1 MKRIFV
7 FLFLSC
13 SLLALSC
20 GKTPE
25 EPEQVIINEG
35 TVPQICSVG
44 AREKFSLDGAWN
56 ALIDIYETGYYSY
69 RRTPI
74 PIGSSWFMDRSYFAT
89 PDQLIEYDFDA
100 APTLDVPGDW
110 NTQRPELYMYE
121 GTVWYRRKFDFKPE
135 KGKRYFIYFEGVNY
149 ESVTGLNGEILGRHE
164 GGFTPFCFEVTGK
177 LREKDNSLIVK
188 VDNRRRLENVPTVN
202 FDWWNYG
209 GITRSV
215 HLVET
220 PSTFIRDFSI
230 GLQKDN
236 PGFMTGSIA
245 IDGENVRGTAVVSIP
260 ELGLEIPVSTNETGL
275 GTFSVKADPERWSP
289 GNPKLYT
296 VHVTYGKDSLKDKVG
311 FRTIETKGHDIL
323 LNGERVFLKGICIHE
338 EKPSG
343 KGGRAFSEEDART
356 TLGWAK
362 ELGCNFVRL
371 AHYPHNEN
379 MVRMAEE
386 MGIMVWSEIP
396 VYWTIDWEN
405 PITYANAC
413 AQLEDNI
420 GRDHNRCNIIIWSV
434 ANETPVGAPGRKEFL
449 YALIDKA
456 RELDGTRLV
465 GAAMETAYIS
475 DTLATINDAELFEKA
490 DIGSFNQYVGWYDGT
505 PDKCDVLSW
514 TFALDKPV
522 IISEFGGGA
531 KYGYHGPDDWRFT
544 EEYQERLYR
553 KNLAMLDRIGPQLA
567 GTTPWILKDFRSPK
581 RALTGIQDDYNRK
594 GLVSEKGEKKAA
606 FYVVRDWY
614 STKQ

>member
-1 MKRIFV
+1 MRKALTLI
-7 FLFLSC
+7 LAAALASC
-13 SLLALSC
+13 SPKGGTAVS
-20 GKTPE
+20 
-25 EPEQVIINEG
+25 IDINPG
-35 TVPQICSVG
+35 TYPLITNIQGRTRTC
-44 AREKFSLDGAWN
+44 LDGQWN
-56 ALIDIYETGYYSY
+56 ALVDIYETGYYSY

-74 PIGSSWFMDRSYFAT
+74 PTSSSWFMDRSYFAN
-89 PDQLIEYDFDA
+89 PDNLIEYDFDA
-100 APTLDVPGDW
+100 APTLEVPGDW
-110 NTQRPELYMYE
+110 NTQRPDLYMYE
-121 GTVWYRRKFDFKPE
+121 GTVWYRRKFHVPE
-135 KGKRYFIYFEGVNY
+135 EEGKRYFIYFEGANY
-149 ESVTGLNGEILGRHE
+149 ETVVGLNGEVLGTHE

-177 LREKDNSLIVK
+177 LREKGNSLVVK
-188 VDNRRRLENVPTVN
+188 VDNSRRMENVPTVN

-220 PSTFIRDFSI
+220 PEVFIRDYSI
-230 GLQKDN
+230 GLDKSD
-236 PGFMTGSIA
+236 PRFISGRVILDGAGS
-245 IDGENVRGTAVVSIP
+245 VSEVTVSLP
-260 ELGLEIPVSTNETGL
+260 ELGLDIPVATDQSGV
-275 GTFSVKADPERWSP
+275 GTFRVKASPERWHP
-289 GNPKLYT
+289 GNPRLYEVCIT
-296 VHVTYGKDSLKDKVG
+296 SGTDIIRDRVG
-311 FRTIETKGHDIL
+311 FRTIETSGHQIL
-323 LNGERVFLKGICIHE
+323 LNGNPVFLKGICIHE

-343 KGGRAFSEEDART
+343 SGGRAYSMEDART
-356 TLGWAK
+356 TLGWVK

-379 MVRMAEE
+379 MVRAAEE

-396 VYWTIDWEN
+396 VYWTIDWTN
-405 PITYANAC
+405 PHTYANAC
-413 AQLEDNI
+413 AQLRDNI

-434 ANETPVGAPGRKEFL
+434 ANETPVGATGRKEFL
-449 YALIDKA
+449 FGLIDKA
-456 RELDGTRLV
+456 RELDGSRLV
-465 GAAMETAYIS
+465 GAAMETAFVTDS
-475 DTLATINDAELFEKA
+475 LATVNDAELFEKA
-490 DIGSFNQYVGWYDGT
+490 DIGSFNQYIGWYDGT
-505 PDKCDVLSW
+505 PEKCDGVSW

-594 GLVSEKGEKKAA
+594 GLISEKGEKKAA